1 MKWKAQSVRK
11 DQFASGFSKAVNK
24 PVILSSINRDYINS
38 ITEENREPAWLS
50 EMRGEAFS
58 KYTTLPAEVSPLYS
72 KYSDANRLRPEIV
85 RLPDQFNK
93 FQPYEEL
100 RDRLKEP
107 EQGASVLRIG
117 SSINNIVIP
126 EKISQMGVTILDLK
140 EAMIT
145 HEDLIRSQLTS
156 NRLNYSEDKFLALE
170 ASAFHSGLFIHIPRN
185 VMIEDPIRII
195 NSLADDG
202 SSSIARIIIIAD
214 VGSKATVV
222 EEIYAPQMEGSET
235 VQQAYFE
242 LIESHVGP
250 NAHLEMVTLQAMS
263 RNTMNFSN
271 RKAFI
276 ERDGKMSWYLG
287 MFGAEMSRYKVDS
300 IMKGTGAS
308 AEDVEIIFGIGNQS
322 FDVTSNLIHY
332 GRNSTGR
339 VLVKSVMKD
348 TSKSLFKGMIKIG
361 KEAKASE
368 SYLAGHAILLDKGA
382 KSDAIPGLEIE
393 TNEVKATHSASV
405 AQMDENQ
412 IFYLMSRGLSREGAK
427 REIVSGFLEPL
438 SRKMGPAIRAWI
450 NYLIENKWSGKS
462 LILKTDEAMEQI
474 LEVEKSRY
482 RETQDIFEKHY
493 KYR

>member
-1 MKWKAQSVRK
+1 
-11 DQFASGFSKAVNK
+11 
-24 PVILSSINRDYINS
+24 
-38 ITEENREPAWLS
+38 
-50 EMRGEAFS
+50 MRREAFS
-58 KYTTLPAEVSPLYS
+58 KYTSLPAEVSPLYS
-72 KYSDANRLRPEIV
+72 KYSDVNRLRPESIQ
-85 RLPDQFNK
+85 LSDQTTR

-100 RDRLKEP
+100 YDRLKEP
-107 EQGASVLRIG
+107 EQGVSVVRIG
-117 SSINNIVIP
+117 SSINHLAIP
-126 EKISQMGVTILDLK
+126 EKITQMGVIILDLQ
-140 EAMIT
+140 EAVIK
-145 HEDLIRSQLTS
+145 HEVLIRNQLTK
-156 NRLNYSEDKFLALE
+156 NQINYSEDKFLALE
-170 ASAFHSGLFIHIPRN
+170 ASAFQSGLFIYIPKN
-185 VMIEDPIRII
+185 VVIEDPVRII
-195 NSLADDG
+195 NSLPDDRSSAISRFIILAD
-202 SSSIARIIIIAD
+202 I
-214 VGSKATVV
+214 GSKATIV
-222 EEIYAPQMEGSET
+222 EEIYAPHTESNR

-242 LIESHVGP
+242 LIESHVGS

-263 RNTMNFSN
+263 RNTINFSN
-271 RKAFI
+271 RKAFV

-287 MFGAEMSRYKVDS
+287 MFGADLSRYKVDS
-300 IMKGTGAS
+300 VMKGPGAS

-332 GRNSTGR
+332 GMNSRGR

-348 TSKSLFKGMIKIG
+348 TSKSLFKGMIRIG
-361 KEAKASE
+361 KDAKASE
-368 SYLAGHAILLDKGA
+368 AYLAGHAILLDKGA

-405 AQMDENQ
+405 AQLDESQ

-438 SRKMGPAIRAWI
+438 SRKMGPTIRAWI
-450 NYLIENKWSGKS
+450 NYLIENKWSGRS